1 MNLKKQENQS
11 SPEKTHSY
19 KRKRDSL
26 SNEIPLIYYLL
37 VFYKM
42 LITQFNKTTPN
53 SLKKHHF
60 I

>member
-11 SPEKTHSY
+11 SLKKKHAY

-42 LITQFNKTTPN
+42 LITPFNKTTTN